1 MNAPSPA
8 RRVRG
13 RFMNFS
19 LWTSALAFFF
29 IEGYALQD
37 QLAIGHASIIFMLG
51 TACLAAGAS
60 IGLFAIIAAIGFA
73 VSAAFSEDPPPQQSH
88 DLDQR
93 RTTVVMELERPQRVR
108 MTPGDTIGPASVPIH
123 GGAASDGTGSPA
135 GASPTL
141 GALAR
146 HRPRTLTSVP

>member
-51 TACLAAGAS
+51 TACFAAGAC

-73 VSAAFSEDPPPQQSH
+73 VSAAFSDDPPLSNG
-88 DLDQR
+88 
-93 RTTVVMELERPQRVR
+93 TTSIRGGLQLSRSWNVR
-108 MTPGDTIGPASVPIH
+108 KEYE
-123 GGAASDGTGSPA
+123 
-135 GASPTL
+135 
-141 GALAR
+141 
-146 HRPRTLTSVP
+146 